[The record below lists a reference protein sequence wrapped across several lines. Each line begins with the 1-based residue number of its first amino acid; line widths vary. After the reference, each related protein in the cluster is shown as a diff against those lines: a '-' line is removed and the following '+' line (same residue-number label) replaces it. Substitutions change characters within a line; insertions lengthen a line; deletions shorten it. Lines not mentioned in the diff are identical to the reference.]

1 MLMLDGESCT
11 DAAKKKKKKRQ
22 EKFVLVSMQS
32 LLYRLAWYVFQKAE
46 HAKSAR
52 QRLGKFCWLKCQVV
66 YEGRAK
72 KEIFCALAQRSAKI
86 PHVHRLFFVHKSI
99 LYVIT
104 ESVHHVFHVLGGLQ
118 VEGKK
123 KIQLR
128 SVAAQRET
136 SRRY

>member
-1 MLMLDGESCT
+1 MENRAPTLL
-11 DAAKKKKKKRQ
+11 KKKKKRQ

-46 HAKSAR
+46 HAKRAR
-52 QRLGKFCWLKCQVV
+52 QRSGKFCWLKCQVV

-104 ESVHHVFHVLGGLQ
+104 KFVHHVFHVLGGLH

-123 KIQLR
+123 KKK
-128 SVAAQRET
+128 SKEC
-136 SRRY
+136 RRPT